1 MKPME
6 EKEFNLWRLLEVIA
20 HRIKFIITFTL
31 AVAIISALISLLLP
45 RWYKASALILP
56 PKEDNMRLGTS
67 GVEEMISLTAGLTLP
82 TRATPSD
89 IYARILRSRNM
100 FERIIE
106 ANKLRDYYG
115 IPSTVDLL
123 EKINKLAIFRVTE
136 EGLLEITYIDKDPK
150 MAAAVANS
158 FVEELDIMSRELSS
172 SRAKTTREFIGNRLT
187 EVSRD
192 LDSSRAALNEFQ
204 QKYKAV
210 DLDRQTQLAIESA
223 VSLKVSLAEN
233 EIDLKIKEKNLSA
246 THPDV
251 VTLRRRVDEIKSQI
265 KSLEEGVEN
274 GSYLSLPVSEVP
286 FLKSQLADLTGKVKV
301 SENLYEILS
310 QQFEQAKIQE
320 KMDTPVISILDR
332 AYPPEIPFRPQKR
345 IIVMVST
352 GLALIVSIL
361 FALFMHYVSGLEKNS
376 PEDYNRAVLLFNMFL
391 GWIPGVKRLKNGE
404 TR

>member
-1 MKPME
+1 ME

-20 HRIKFIITFTL
+20 HRMKFIVIFVLT
-31 AVAIISALISLLLP
+31 VAALSAIISLLLP

-56 PKEDNMRLGTS
+56 PKEDNMRLGAS
-67 GVEEMISLTAGLTLP
+67 GLEDMISLTAGLTLP

-100 FERIIE
+100 SDRVIE
-106 ANKLRDYYG
+106 ANKLRDYYD
-115 IPSTVDLL
+115 ISSTADLL
-123 EKINKLAIFRVTE
+123 EKISEFAAFRVTE
-136 EGLLEITYIDKDPK
+136 EGLLEITYVDKDPK

-172 SRAKTTREFIGNRLT
+172 SRAKTTREFIGNRLA
-187 EVSRD
+187 EVLRD

-233 EIDLKIKEKNLSA
+233 EIDLRIKEKNLSP

-251 VTLRRRVDEIKSQI
+251 ITLHRKVDEIKSQI

-286 FLKSQLADLTGKVKV
+286 FLKSRLAELTGKVKV

-352 GLALIVSIL
+352 GSALIVSIFL
-361 FALFMHYVSGLEKNS
+361 ALFMHYISGLEKNS
-376 PEDYNRAVLLFNMFL
+376 PEDYNRAKLFFNIAL
-391 GWIPGVKRLKNGE
+391 GWIPGVKRLSGE
-404 TR
+404 AQR